1 MECKANGGKVQVL
14 KREGHT
20 KEGGMSA
27 NIVLDEQLAIEALRL
42 SGKQRNGDGRCGN
55 AARVVG

>member
-1 MECKANGGKVQVL
+1 VQVL